1 MKIKVIKTEID
12 DILIFEPEKFIDK
25 RGCLIESFNQ
35 EFYSKYLPEI
45 NFVQENESL
54 SSYGVLRGLHFQ
66 LPPFEQAKLVRV
78 VKGEV
83 QDIAVDIRPESKTYK
98 KYISII
104 LNDSNKRQLYI
115 PRGFA
120 HAFLV
125 LSKEAIVS
133 YKMDN
138 YFNLESS
145 SGIKFDDLNLN
156 INWKLNFEDIILSD
170 KDKSLPYLINSQ

>member
-1 MKIKVIKTEID
+1 MKIKVIKTDID
-12 DILIFEPEKFIDK
+12 DVLIFEPEKFIDN

-35 EFYSKYLPEI
+35 GFYSKYLPNI
-45 NFVQENESL
+45 NFVQDNESL
-54 SSYGVLRGLHFQ
+54 SKYGVLRGLHFQ
-66 LPPFEQAKLVRV
+66 KAPFEQAKLVRV

-98 KYISII
+98 KYISVI
-104 LNDSNKRQLYI
+104 LNDSNKKQLYI

-145 SGIKFDDLNLN
+145 SGIKFDDLDID
-156 INWKLNFEDIILSD
+156 INWKLNFKDIILSD
-170 KDKSLPYLINSQ
+170 KDKKLPYLVYSQ